1 METLLIRKGTAKGKA
16 WKIIYQEGAKRQTI
30 QGGQKG
36 KENIWSKEPNKTK
49 FFKRHPTRAE
59 ATTVKTYINA
69 ILWER
74 GNLIGQRIEIDKKLN
89 YLLKRNFYERNS
101 RTNKGNKTKSKF

>member
-1 METLLIRKGTAKGKA
+1 MSTLLIRKGTAKGKA
-16 WKIIYQEGAKRQTI
+16 WKIIYQEGNKRQTV

-36 KENIWSKEPNKTK
+36 KENVWSKEPNKTK
-49 FFKRHPTRAE
+49 FFQRQPTRSE

-89 YLLKRNFYERNS
+89 YLLKKNFYA
-101 RTNKGNKTKSKF
+101 RTNGRESNKKKPEF

>member
-1 METLLIRKGTAKGKA
+1 MKTLLIRKGTAKGKA
-16 WKIIYQEGAKRQTI
+16 WKIIYQDKGKKFTV

-36 KENIWSKEPNKTK
+36 KENVWSQEPNKTK
-49 FFKRHPTRAE
+49 FFQRHPTLE
-59 ATTVKTYINA
+59 KATTVKTYINA

-89 YLLKRNFYERNS
+89 YLLNNYFYARRN
-101 RTNKGNKTKSKF
+101 RTKKPNKKEHKF